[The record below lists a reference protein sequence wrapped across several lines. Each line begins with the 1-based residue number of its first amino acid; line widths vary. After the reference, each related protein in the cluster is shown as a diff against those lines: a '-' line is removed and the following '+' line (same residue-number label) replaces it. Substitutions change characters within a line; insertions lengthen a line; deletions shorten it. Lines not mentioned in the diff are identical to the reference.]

1 LKRRLIKIDKE
12 IEKMQDNDVPKAKLL
27 KKYLRILRFLIYGA
41 LIILLYNVNRV
52 LVIESIIFWPICPS
66 SFTMDIFPI
75 HIILLSAFSWRHI
88 FRIFVPLFYRK
99 IVIP

>member
-1 LKRRLIKIDKE
+1 MKRRLIKIDKE

-27 KKYLRILRFLIYGA
+27 KKYLRILRFLIYGT

-88 FRIFVPLFYRK
+88 FRIFVPLLYRK